1 MSGSRAAV
9 VPQRLSKA
17 NFATAMVTAL
27 CLVPAALLWVWM
39 VTKREACRNDGKS
52 LRMKRL
58 S

>member
-1 MSGSRAAV
+1 M

-17 NFATAMVTAL
+17 NFAAATAMAL
-27 CLVPAALLWVWM
+27 CLVPVALLWVWM
-39 VTKREACRNDGKS
+39 VTKREAFRNDGKS

>member
-1 MSGSRAAV
+1 M

-17 NFATAMVTAL
+17 NFATAVVTAL
-27 CLVPAALLWVWM
+27 CLVPVALLWVRM

>member
-1 MSGSRAAV
+1 MGAAV

-17 NFATAMVTAL
+17 NFAAATVTVL
-27 CLVPAALLWVWM
+27 CLVPAALLWVRM